1 MQPQINFSGSACWH
15 QNPIKFY
22 KPCNCF
28 RNGTGRERDL
38 TSSSATVAC
47 PWAQLKLKV
56 APCGR
61 HSGALRGPPGLL
73 NNNNAVNYS
82 WMGVG
87 CIKRVGTTAGGGEC
101 EWECKPSELE
111 AKVFPNSPKKFSLW
125 IYLTIRSHKALPL
138 PSPLPLFLSPSLSVC
153 ESEKSLHN
161 NNEMLAL
168 KYSSYATLYKLH
180 ML

>member
-1 MQPQINFSGSACWH
+1 MNGCWLH
-15 QNPIKFY
+15 KES
-22 KPCNCF
+22 
-28 RNGTGRERDL
+28 RNHGR
-38 TSSSATVAC
+38 
-47 PWAQLKLKV
+47 
-56 APCGR
+56 GR
-61 HSGALRGPPGLL
+61 R
-73 NNNNAVNYS
+73 
-82 WMGVG
+82 
-87 CIKRVGTTAGGGEC
+87 RGGEC

-138 PSPLPLFLSPSLSVC
+138 PSPFLSLSPSLSVC
-153 ESEKSLHN
+153 ESEKSLYN

>member
-1 MQPQINFSGSACWH
+1 MCMLQHWECVGVIGTLHAARGKLDYFVAWSAWKAIKTLAKGNSLGLWKWKWWKWKWMQKAELQACGMQPQINFSGSACWH

-28 RNGTGRERDL
+28 RKTGLGENL

-87 CIKRVGTTAGGGEC
+87 CIKRE
-101 EWECKPSELE
+101 
-111 AKVFPNSPKKFSLW
+111 
-125 IYLTIRSHKALPL
+125 
-138 PSPLPLFLSPSLSVC
+138 
-153 ESEKSLHN
+153 
-161 NNEMLAL
+161 
-168 KYSSYATLYKLH
+168 
-180 ML
+180 